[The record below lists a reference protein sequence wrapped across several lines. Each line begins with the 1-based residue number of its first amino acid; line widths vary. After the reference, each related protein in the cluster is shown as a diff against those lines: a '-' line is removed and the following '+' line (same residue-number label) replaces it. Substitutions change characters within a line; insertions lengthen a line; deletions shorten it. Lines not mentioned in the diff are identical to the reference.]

1 MTLLLIIIKYSYLM
15 GGKMIKKLFIVFITS
30 IFSLVSFNAF
40 AKTTVTWWGET
51 NADRDPVF
59 QAKLVDAFNASQNE
73 IELVMEF
80 KEGLNDI
87 LRTAMLSG
95 EGPDIVETPGPSYV
109 KEYQEAGLIASMQGY
124 SNQFGWED
132 KLLPWSY
139 QAGVFEGE
147 FYSAPKTFESMIMLY
162 NKTLFEENG
171 WSVPTTLAEYE
182 DVASKIKAAG
192 MNVFAYG
199 STGWQPT
206 HEHLAGMYLN
216 SYAGPD
222 NVYKALIGDKDWTD
236 PEFTGA
242 IELLRKHMVDEGY
255 WSGSLENYYAL
266 GWDDFHAMFASRG
279 AAMMTIGSWTF
290 GTTTSSF
297 ADISD
302 DWDWAPFPVLRDGG
316 ADPSYLLA
324 LGTTM
329 SINASSDNP
338 DAAAEVLNFIF
349 SNKEIV
355 LDMAADFEFGEF
367 VVPLYFAADDIRE
380 SVSPQVR
387 RYLVDFAEATG
398 KGNYGYTTW
407 TFWPADPGVHIWKDM
422 EVVWAGDISVEDYM
436 YDHQKM
442 WDKARKKGQLLP
454 VGAR

>member
-1 MTLLLIIIKYSYLM
+1 M
-15 GGKMIKKLFIVFITS
+15 KKLFIVFITS
-30 IFSLVSFNAF
+30 IFSIVSFNTF
-40 AKTTVTWWGET
+40 AKTTVTWWAET

-109 KEYQEAGLIASMQGY
+109 KEYQEAGLLKSMQGY
-124 SNQFGWED
+124 SQQFGWED

-139 QAGVFEGE
+139 QAGVFDGE

-171 WSVPTTLAEYE
+171 WSVPTTLSEYE
-182 DVASKIKAAG
+182 ATAAKIKAAG

-222 NVYKALIGDKDWTD
+222 NVYKALIGEKEWTD

-242 IELLRKHMVDEGY
+242 IELLRKHMVDDGY

-279 AAMMTIGSWTF
+279 AAMMTIGTWTF
-290 GTTTSSF
+290 GATTSGF

-302 DWDWAPFPVLRDGG
+302 EWDWAPFPVLRDGG

-329 SINASSDNP
+329 SINGSSENP
-338 DAAAEVLNFIF
+338 DAAAEVLNFVF

-355 LDMAADFEFGEF
+355 LDMAADFQFGEF
-367 VVPLYFAADDIRE
+367 VVPLYFSEDDIRD

>member
-1 MTLLLIIIKYSYLM
+1 
-15 GGKMIKKLFIVFITS
+15 MIKKLFIVFIAS
-30 IFSLVSFNAF
+30 IFSLISFGTF

-51 NADRDPVF
+51 NAERDPVF
-59 QAKLVDAFNASQNE
+59 IEKLVKAFNASQDE
-73 IELVMEF
+73 ITLEMEF
-80 KEGLNDI
+80 KESLNDI

-95 EGPDIVETPGPSYV
+95 SGPDIVETPGPSYV

-124 SNQFGWED
+124 SDQYGWKE

-139 QAGVFEGE
+139 QAGVFDGE

-162 NKTLFEENG
+162 NKSLFEENG
-171 WSVPTTLAEYE
+171 WKVPTTLSEYE
-182 DVASKIKAAG
+182 DVAGKIKAAG

-206 HEHLAGMYLN
+206 HEHLVGMYLN
-216 SYAGPD
+216 SYAGPE
-222 NVYKALIGDKDWTD
+222 NVYKALIGEKKWTD
-236 PEFTGA
+236 PEFVEA

-297 ADISD
+297 ADIAD
-302 DWDWAPFPVLRDGG
+302 EWDWAPFPVLRDGG
-316 ADPSYLLA
+316 DDASYLLA

-329 SINASSDNP
+329 SINASSDNQ
-338 DAAAEVLNFIF
+338 DAAAKVLDFVF
-349 SNKEIV
+349 SNKNIV
-355 LDMAADFEFGEF
+355 LDMAADFQFGEF
-367 VVPLYFAADDIRE
+367 VVPLYFSADDIKA
-380 SVSPQVR
+380 SVSPQVK
-387 RYLVDFAEATG
+387 RYLLEFADATG

-436 YDHQKM
+436 YDHQKL
-442 WDKARKKGQLLP
+442 WDKARDKGQLLP

>member
-1 MTLLLIIIKYSYLM
+1 MEEKTM
-15 GGKMIKKLFIVFITS
+15 KKLFIVFITS
-30 IFSLVSFNAF
+30 IFSIVSFNTF
-40 AKTTVTWWGET
+40 AKTTVTWWAET

-109 KEYQEAGLIASMQGY
+109 KEYQEAGLLTSMQGY

-139 QAGVFEGE
+139 QAGVFDGE

-171 WSVPTTLAEYE
+171 WSVPTTLSEYE
-182 DVASKIKAAG
+182 ATAAKIKAAG

-222 NVYKALIGDKDWTD
+222 NVYKALIGEKEWTD

-242 IELLRKHMVDEGY
+242 IELLRKHMVDDGY

-279 AAMMTIGSWTF
+279 AAMMTIGTWTF
-290 GTTTSSF
+290 GATTSGF

-302 DWDWAPFPVLRDGG
+302 EWDWAPFPVLRDGG

-329 SINASSDNP
+329 SINGSSENP
-338 DAAAEVLNFIF
+338 DAAAEVLNFVF

-355 LDMAADFEFGEF
+355 LDMAADFQFGEF
-367 VVPLYFAADDIRE
+367 VVPLYFAEDDIKE

-422 EVVWAGDISVEDYM
+422 EVVWAGDITVEDYM

>member
-1 MTLLLIIIKYSYLM
+1 MR
-15 GGKMIKKLFIVFITS
+15 KLFIVFITS
-30 IFSLVSFNAF
+30 LFSIVSFNTF
-40 AKTTVTWWGET
+40 AKTTVTWWAET

-109 KEYQEAGLIASMQGY
+109 KEYQEAGLLTSMQGY
-124 SNQFGWED
+124 SEQFGWED

-139 QAGVFEGE
+139 QAGVFDGE

-171 WSVPTTLAEYE
+171 WSVPTTLSEYE
-182 DVASKIKAAG
+182 ATATKIKAAG

-222 NVYKALIGDKDWTD
+222 NVYRALIGEKEWTD

-242 IELLRKHMVDEGY
+242 IELLRKHMVDDGY

-279 AAMMTIGSWTF
+279 AAMMTIGTWTF
-290 GTTTSSF
+290 GSTTAGF

-302 DWDWAPFPVLRDGG
+302 EWDWAPFPVLRDGG

-329 SINASSDNP
+329 SINGSSENP
-338 DAAAEVLNFIF
+338 DAAAEVLNFVF

-355 LDMAADFEFGEF
+355 LDMAADFQFGEF
-367 VVPLYFAADDIRE
+367 VVPLYFSEDDIRD

-422 EVVWAGDISVEDYM
+422 EVVWAGDITVEDYM

-442 WDKARKKGQLLP
+442 WDKARKKGELLP

>member
-1 MTLLLIIIKYSYLM
+1 
-15 GGKMIKKLFIVFITS
+15 MIKKLFMVFIAS
-30 IFSLVSFNAF
+30 IFSLISFGTF

-51 NADRDPVF
+51 NAERDPVF
-59 QAKLVDAFNASQNE
+59 IEKLVKAFNASQDE
-73 IELVMEF
+73 ITLEMEF
-80 KEGLNDI
+80 KESLNDI

-95 EGPDIVETPGPSYV
+95 SGPDIVETPGPSYV

-124 SNQFGWED
+124 SDQYGWKE

-139 QAGVFEGE
+139 QAGVFDGE

-162 NKTLFEENG
+162 NKSLFEENG
-171 WSVPTTLAEYE
+171 WKVPTTLSEYE
-182 DVASKIKAAG
+182 DVAGKIKAAG

-206 HEHLAGMYLN
+206 HEHLVGMYLN
-216 SYAGPD
+216 SYAGPE
-222 NVYKALIGDKDWTD
+222 NVYKALIGEKKWTD
-236 PEFTGA
+236 PEFVEA

-297 ADISD
+297 ADIAD
-302 DWDWAPFPVLRDGG
+302 EWDWAPFPVLRDGG
-316 ADPSYLLA
+316 DDASYLLA

-329 SINASSDNP
+329 SINASSDNQ
-338 DAAAEVLNFIF
+338 DAAAKVLDFVF
-349 SNKEIV
+349 SNKNVV
-355 LDMAADFEFGEF
+355 LDMAADFQFGEF
-367 VVPLYFAADDIRE
+367 VVPLYFSADDIKA
-380 SVSPQVR
+380 SVSPQVK
-387 RYLVDFAEATG
+387 RYLLEFADATG

-436 YDHQKM
+436 YDHQKL
-442 WDKARKKGQLLP
+442 WDKARDKGQLLP

>member
-1 MTLLLIIIKYSYLM
+1 
-15 GGKMIKKLFIVFITS
+15 MIKKIFIVFIAS
-30 IFSLVSFNAF
+30 IFSLLSFGTI

-124 SNQFGWED
+124 SNKFGWED

-139 QAGVFEGE
+139 QAGVFDGE

-242 IELLRKHMVDEGY
+242 IELLRKHMVDDGY

>member
-1 MTLLLIIIKYSYLM
+1 
-15 GGKMIKKLFIVFITS
+15 MIKKLFIVFVAS
-30 IFSLVSFNAF
+30 IFSLNSFGVF
-40 AKTTVTWWGET
+40 AKTTVTWWAET

-109 KEYQEAGLIASMQGY
+109 KEYQEAGLLQSMQGY
-124 SNQFGWED
+124 SGQYGWED

-139 QAGVFEGE
+139 QAGVFNGE
-147 FYSAPKTFESMIMLY
+147 FYSAPKTFETMIMLY

-171 WSVPTTLAEYE
+171 WSVPTTLSEYE

-222 NVYKALIGDKDWTD
+222 NVYKALIGEKDWTD

-242 IELLRKHMVDEGY
+242 VELLRKHMVDDGY

-279 AAMMTIGSWTF
+279 AAMMTIG
-290 GTTTSSF
+290 
-297 ADISD
+297 
-302 DWDWAPFPVLRDGG
+302 
-316 ADPSYLLA
+316 
-324 LGTTM
+324 
-329 SINASSDNP
+329 N
-338 DAAAEVLNFIF
+338 LN
-349 SNKEIV
+349 
-355 LDMAADFEFGEF
+355 
-367 VVPLYFAADDIRE
+367 
-380 SVSPQVR
+380 
-387 RYLVDFAEATG
+387 
-398 KGNYGYTTW
+398 
-407 TFWPADPGVHIWKDM
+407 
-422 EVVWAGDISVEDYM
+422 
-436 YDHQKM
+436 
-442 WDKARKKGQLLP
+442 
-454 VGAR
+454 

>member
-1 MTLLLIIIKYSYLM
+1 MEEKTM
-15 GGKMIKKLFIVFITS
+15 RKLFLVLITT
-30 IFSLVSFNAF
+30 IFSIVSFNTF
-40 AKTTVTWWGET
+40 AKTTVTWWAET

-109 KEYQEAGLIASMQGY
+109 KEYQEAGLLTSMQGY
-124 SNQFGWED
+124 SEQFGWED

-139 QAGVFEGE
+139 QAGVFDGE

-171 WSVPTTLAEYE
+171 WSVPTTLSEYE
-182 DVASKIKAAG
+182 ATAAKIKAAG

-222 NVYKALIGDKDWTD
+222 NVYKALIGEKEWTD

-242 IELLRKHMVDEGY
+242 IELLRKHMVDDGY

-279 AAMMTIGSWTF
+279 AAMMTIGTWTF
-290 GTTTSSF
+290 GATTAGF

-302 DWDWAPFPVLRDGG
+302 EWDWAPFPVLRDGG

-329 SINASSDNP
+329 SINGSSENP
-338 DAAAEVLNFIF
+338 DAAAEVLNFVF

-355 LDMAADFEFGEF
+355 LDMAADFQFGEF
-367 VVPLYFAADDIRE
+367 VVPLYFSEDDIRD

-422 EVVWAGDISVEDYM
+422 EVVWAGDITVED
-436 YDHQKM
+436 
-442 WDKARKKGQLLP
+442 
-454 VGAR
+454 

>member
-1 MTLLLIIIKYSYLM
+1 M
-15 GGKMIKKLFIVFITS
+15 KKLFIVFITS
-30 IFSLVSFNAF
+30 IFSIVSFNTF
-40 AKTTVTWWGET
+40 AKTTVTWWAET

-109 KEYQEAGLIASMQGY
+109 KEYQEAGLLTSMQGY

-139 QAGVFEGE
+139 QAGVFDGE

-171 WSVPTTLAEYE
+171 WSVPTTLSEYE
-182 DVASKIKAAG
+182 ATAAKIKAAG

-222 NVYKALIGDKDWTD
+222 NVYKALIGEKEWTD

-242 IELLRKHMVDEGY
+242 IELLRKHMVDDGY

-279 AAMMTIGSWTF
+279 AAMMTIGTWTF
-290 GTTTSSF
+290 GATTSGF

-302 DWDWAPFPVLRDGG
+302 EWDWAPFPVLRDGG

-329 SINASSDNP
+329 SINGSSENP
-338 DAAAEVLNFIF
+338 DAAAEVLNFVF

-355 LDMAADFEFGEF
+355 LDMAADFQFGEF
-367 VVPLYFAADDIRE
+367 VVPLYFAEDDIKE

-422 EVVWAGDISVEDYM
+422 EVVWAGDITVEDYM

>member
-1 MTLLLIIIKYSYLM
+1 
-15 GGKMIKKLFIVFITS
+15 MIKKLFIVYIAS
-30 IFSLVSFNAF
+30 IFSLISFSTF

-51 NADRDPVF
+51 NAERDPVF
-59 QAKLVDAFNASQNE
+59 IEKLVKAFNASQDE
-73 IELVMEF
+73 ITLEMEF
-80 KEGLNDI
+80 KESLNDI

-95 EGPDIVETPGPSYV
+95 SGPDIVETPGPSYV

-124 SNQFGWED
+124 SDQYGWKE

-139 QAGVFEGE
+139 QAGVFDGE

-162 NKTLFEENG
+162 NKSLFEENG
-171 WSVPTTLAEYE
+171 WKVPTTLSEYE
-182 DVASKIKAAG
+182 DVAGKIKAAG

-206 HEHLAGMYLN
+206 HEHLVGMYLN
-216 SYAGPD
+216 SYAGPE
-222 NVYKALIGDKDWTD
+222 NVYKALIGEKKWTD
-236 PEFTGA
+236 PEFVEA

-297 ADISD
+297 ADIAD
-302 DWDWAPFPVLRDGG
+302 EWDWAPFPVLRDGG
-316 ADPSYLLA
+316 DDASYLLA

-329 SINASSDNP
+329 SINASSDNQ
-338 DAAAEVLNFIF
+338 DAAAKVLDFVF
-349 SNKEIV
+349 SNKNVV
-355 LDMAADFEFGEF
+355 LDMAADFQFGEF
-367 VVPLYFAADDIRE
+367 VVPLYFSADDIKA
-380 SVSPQVR
+380 SVSPQVK
-387 RYLVDFAEATG
+387 RYLLDFADATG

-436 YDHQKM
+436 YDHQKL
-442 WDKARKKGQLLP
+442 WDKARDKGQLLP

>member
-1 MTLLLIIIKYSYLM
+1 
-15 GGKMIKKLFIVFITS
+15 MIKKLFIVFITS
-30 IFSLVSFNAF
+30 IFSLISFGTF

-51 NADRDPVF
+51 NAERDPVF
-59 QAKLVDAFNASQNE
+59 IEKLVKAFNASQDE
-73 IELVMEF
+73 ITLEMEF
-80 KEGLNDI
+80 KESLNDI

-95 EGPDIVETPGPSYV
+95 SGPDIVETPGPSYV

-124 SNQFGWED
+124 SDQYGWKE

-139 QAGVFEGE
+139 QAGVFDGE

-162 NKTLFEENG
+162 NKSLFEENG
-171 WSVPTTLAEYE
+171 WKVPTTLSEYE
-182 DVASKIKAAG
+182 DVAGKIKAAG

-206 HEHLAGMYLN
+206 HEHLVGMYLN
-216 SYAGPD
+216 SYAGPE
-222 NVYKALIGDKDWTD
+222 NVYKALIGEKKWTD
-236 PEFTGA
+236 PEFVEA

-297 ADISD
+297 ADIAD
-302 DWDWAPFPVLRDGG
+302 EWDWAPFPVLRDGG
-316 ADPSYLLA
+316 DDASYLLA

-329 SINASSDNP
+329 SINASSDNQ
-338 DAAAEVLNFIF
+338 DAAAKVLDFVF
-349 SNKEIV
+349 SNKNVV
-355 LDMAADFEFGEF
+355 LDMAADFQFGEF
-367 VVPLYFAADDIRE
+367 VVPLYFSADDIKA
-380 SVSPQVR
+380 SVSPQVK
-387 RYLVDFAEATG
+387 RYLLDFADATG

-436 YDHQKM
+436 YDHQKL
-442 WDKARKKGQLLP
+442 WDKARDKGQLLP

>member
-1 MTLLLIIIKYSYLM
+1 M
-15 GGKMIKKLFIVFITS
+15 KKLFIVFITS
-30 IFSLVSFNAF
+30 IFSIVSFNTF
-40 AKTTVTWWGET
+40 AKTTVTWWAET

-109 KEYQEAGLIASMQGY
+109 KEYQEAGLLTSMQGY

-139 QAGVFEGE
+139 QAGVFDGE

-171 WSVPTTLAEYE
+171 WSVPTTLSEYE
-182 DVASKIKAAG
+182 ATAAKIKAAG

-222 NVYKALIGDKDWTD
+222 NVYKALIGEKEWTD

-242 IELLRKHMVDEGY
+242 IELLRKHMVDDGY

-279 AAMMTIGSWTF
+279 AAMMTIGTWTF
-290 GTTTSSF
+290 GATTAGF

-302 DWDWAPFPVLRDGG
+302 EWDWAPFPVLRDGG

-329 SINASSDNP
+329 SINGSSENP
-338 DAAAEVLNFIF
+338 DAAAEVLNFVF

-355 LDMAADFEFGEF
+355 LDMAADFQFGEF
-367 VVPLYFAADDIRE
+367 VVPLYFAEDDIRD

-422 EVVWAGDISVEDYM
+422 EVVWAGDITVEDYM

>member
-1 MTLLLIIIKYSYLM
+1 M
-15 GGKMIKKLFIVFITS
+15 GGKLIKKLFIVFVAS
-30 IFSLVSFNAF
+30 IFSLFSFSIF
-40 AKTTVTWWGET
+40 AKTTVTWWAET

-109 KEYQEAGLIASMQGY
+109 KEYQEAGLLTSMQGY
-124 SNQFGWED
+124 SEQFGWED

-139 QAGVFEGE
+139 QAGVFDGE

-171 WSVPTTLAEYE
+171 WSVPTTLSEYE
-182 DVASKIKAAG
+182 ATAAKIKAAG

-222 NVYKALIGDKDWTD
+222 NVYKALIGEKEWTD

-242 IELLRKHMVDEGY
+242 IELLRKHMVDDGY

-279 AAMMTIGSWTF
+279 AAMMTIGTWTF
-290 GTTTSSF
+290 GATTAGF

-302 DWDWAPFPVLRDGG
+302 EWDWAPFPVLRDGG

-329 SINASSDNP
+329 SINGSSENP
-338 DAAAEVLNFIF
+338 DAAAEVLNFVF

-355 LDMAADFEFGEF
+355 LDMAADFQFGEF
-367 VVPLYFAADDIRE
+367 VVPLYFSEDDIRD

-422 EVVWAGDISVEDYM
+422 EVVWAGDITVEDYM

-442 WDKARKKGQLLP
+442 WDKARKKGELLP

>member
-1 MTLLLIIIKYSYLM
+1 M
-15 GGKMIKKLFIVFITS
+15 KKLFIVFITS
-30 IFSLVSFNAF
+30 IFSIVSFNTF
-40 AKTTVTWWGET
+40 AKTTVTWWAET

-109 KEYQEAGLIASMQGY
+109 KEYQEAGLLTSMQGY
-124 SNQFGWED
+124 SEQFGWED

-139 QAGVFEGE
+139 QAGVFDGE

-171 WSVPTTLAEYE
+171 WSVPTTLSEYE
-182 DVASKIKAAG
+182 ATAAKIKAAG

-222 NVYKALIGDKDWTD
+222 NVYKALIGEKEWTD

-242 IELLRKHMVDEGY
+242 IELLRKHMVDDGY

-279 AAMMTIGSWTF
+279 AAMMTIGTWTF
-290 GTTTSSF
+290 GATTAGF

-302 DWDWAPFPVLRDGG
+302 EWDWAPFPVLRDGG

-329 SINASSDNP
+329 SINGSSENP
-338 DAAAEVLNFIF
+338 DAAAEVLNFVF

-355 LDMAADFEFGEF
+355 LDMAADFQFGEF
-367 VVPLYFAADDIRE
+367 VVPLYFSEDDIRD

-442 WDKARKKGQLLP
+442 WDKARKKGELLP

>member
-1 MTLLLIIIKYSYLM
+1 M
-15 GGKMIKKLFIVFITS
+15 KKLFIVFITS
-30 IFSLVSFNAF
+30 IFSIVSFNTF
-40 AKTTVTWWGET
+40 AKTTVTWWAET

-109 KEYQEAGLIASMQGY
+109 KEYQEAGLLTSMQGY
-124 SNQFGWED
+124 SQQFGWED

-139 QAGVFEGE
+139 QAGVFDGE

-171 WSVPTTLAEYE
+171 WSVPTTLSEYE
-182 DVASKIKAAG
+182 ATAAKIKAAG

-222 NVYKALIGDKDWTD
+222 NVYKALIGEKEWTD

-242 IELLRKHMVDEGY
+242 IELLRKHMVDDGY

-279 AAMMTIGSWTF
+279 AAMMTIGTWTF
-290 GTTTSSF
+290 GATTAGF

-302 DWDWAPFPVLRDGG
+302 EWDWAPFPVLRDGG

-329 SINASSDNP
+329 SINGSSENP
-338 DAAAEVLNFIF
+338 DAAAEVLNFVF

-355 LDMAADFEFGEF
+355 LDMAADFQFGEF
-367 VVPLYFAADDIRE
+367 VVPLYFAEDDIRD
-380 SVSPQVR
+380 SVSPQVK

>member
-1 MTLLLIIIKYSYLM
+1 
-15 GGKMIKKLFIVFITS
+15 MIKKLFIVFIAS
-30 IFSLVSFNAF
+30 IFSLISFGTF

-51 NADRDPVF
+51 NAERDPVF
-59 QAKLVDAFNASQNE
+59 IEKLVKAFNASQDE
-73 IELVMEF
+73 ITLEMEF
-80 KEGLNDI
+80 KESLNDI

-95 EGPDIVETPGPSYV
+95 SGPDIVETPGPSYV

-124 SNQFGWED
+124 SDQYGWKE

-139 QAGVFEGE
+139 QAGVFDGE

-162 NKTLFEENG
+162 NKSLFEENG
-171 WSVPTTLAEYE
+171 WKVPTTLSEYE
-182 DVASKIKAAG
+182 DVAGKIKAAG

-206 HEHLAGMYLN
+206 HEHLVGMYLN
-216 SYAGPD
+216 SYAGPE
-222 NVYKALIGDKDWTD
+222 NVYKALIGEKKWTD
-236 PEFTGA
+236 PEFVEA

-297 ADISD
+297 ADIAD
-302 DWDWAPFPVLRDGG
+302 EWDWAPFPVLRDGG
-316 ADPSYLLA
+316 DDASYLLA

-329 SINASSDNP
+329 SINASSDNQ
-338 DAAAEVLNFIF
+338 DAAAKVLDFVF
-349 SNKEIV
+349 SNKNVV
-355 LDMAADFEFGEF
+355 LDMAADFQFGEF
-367 VVPLYFAADDIRE
+367 VVPLYFSADDIKA
-380 SVSPQVR
+380 SVSPQVK
-387 RYLVDFAEATG
+387 RYLLEFADATG

-436 YDHQKM
+436 YDHQKL
-442 WDKARKKGQLLP
+442 WDKARDKGQLLP

>member
-1 MTLLLIIIKYSYLM
+1 M
-15 GGKMIKKLFIVFITS
+15 KKLFIVFITS
-30 IFSLVSFNAF
+30 IFSIVSFNTF
-40 AKTTVTWWGET
+40 AKTTVTWWAET

-109 KEYQEAGLIASMQGY
+109 KEYQEAGLLTSMQGY
-124 SNQFGWED
+124 SQQFGWED

-139 QAGVFEGE
+139 QAGVFDGE

-171 WSVPTTLAEYE
+171 WSVPTTLSEYE
-182 DVASKIKAAG
+182 ATAAKIKAAG

-222 NVYKALIGDKDWTD
+222 NVYKALIGEKEWTD

-242 IELLRKHMVDEGY
+242 IELLRKHMVDDGY

-279 AAMMTIGSWTF
+279 AAMMTIGTWTF
-290 GTTTSSF
+290 GATTSGF

-302 DWDWAPFPVLRDGG
+302 EWDWAPFPVLRDGG

-329 SINASSDNP
+329 SINGSSENP
-338 DAAAEVLNFIF
+338 DAAAEVLNFVF

-355 LDMAADFEFGEF
+355 LDMAADFQFGEF
-367 VVPLYFAADDIRE
+367 VVPLYFAEDDIKD

-422 EVVWAGDISVEDYM
+422 EVVWAGDITVEDYM

>member
-1 MTLLLIIIKYSYLM
+1 
-15 GGKMIKKLFIVFITS
+15 MIKKLFIVFVAS
-30 IFSLVSFNAF
+30 IFSLLSFSIF
-40 AKTTVTWWGET
+40 AKTTVTWWAET

-109 KEYQEAGLIASMQGY
+109 KEYQEAGLLTSMQGY
-124 SNQFGWED
+124 SQQFSWED

-139 QAGVFEGE
+139 QAGVFDGE

-171 WSVPTTLAEYE
+171 WSVPTTLSEYE
-182 DVASKIKAAG
+182 ATAAKIKAAG

-222 NVYKALIGDKDWTD
+222 NVYKALIGEKEWTD

-242 IELLRKHMVDEGY
+242 IELLRKHMVDDGY

-279 AAMMTIGSWTF
+279 AAMMTIGTWTF
-290 GTTTSSF
+290 GATTAGF

-302 DWDWAPFPVLRDGG
+302 EWDWAPFPVLRDGA

-329 SINASSDNP
+329 SINGSSENP
-338 DAAAEVLNFIF
+338 DAAAEVLNFVF

-355 LDMAADFEFGEF
+355 LDMAADFQFGEF
-367 VVPLYFAADDIRE
+367 VVPLYFAEDDIRD
-380 SVSPQVR
+380 SVSPQVK

>member
-139 QAGVFEGE
+139 QAGVFDGE

>member
-1 MTLLLIIIKYSYLM
+1 MT
-15 GGKMIKKLFIVFITS
+15 KKLFIVFISS
-30 IFSLVSFNAF
+30 IFSLFSYSTF
-40 AKTTVTWWGET
+40 AKTTVTWWAET

-109 KEYQEAGLIASMQGY
+109 KEYQEAGLLQSMEGY
-124 SNQFGWED
+124 SSQFGWED

-139 QAGVFEGE
+139 QAGVFDGE

-171 WSVPTTLAEYE
+171 WSVPTTLSEYE
-182 DVASKIKAAG
+182 ATAAKIKAAG

-222 NVYKALIGDKDWTD
+222 NVYKALIGEKEWTD

-242 IELLRKHMVDEGY
+242 IELLRKHMVDDGY

-279 AAMMTIGSWTF
+279 AAMMTIGTWTF
-290 GTTTSSF
+290 GATTAGF

-302 DWDWAPFPVLRDGG
+302 EWDWAPFPVLRDGG
-316 ADPSYLLA
+316 DDPSYLLA

-329 SINASSDNP
+329 SINGSSENP
-338 DAAAEVLNFIF
+338 DAAAEVLNFVF

-355 LDMAADFEFGEF
+355 LDMAADFQFGEF
-367 VVPLYFAADDIRE
+367 VVPLYFAEEDIRD

-442 WDKARKKGQLLP
+442 WDKARKNGQLLP

>member
-1 MTLLLIIIKYSYLM
+1 MR
-15 GGKMIKKLFIVFITS
+15 KLFIVFITS
-30 IFSLVSFNAF
+30 LFSIVSFNTF
-40 AKTTVTWWGET
+40 AKTTVTWWAET

-109 KEYQEAGLIASMQGY
+109 KEYQEAGLLTSMQGY
-124 SNQFGWED
+124 SEQFGWED

-139 QAGVFEGE
+139 QAGVFDGE

-171 WSVPTTLAEYE
+171 WSVPTTLSEYE
-182 DVASKIKAAG
+182 ATATKIKAAG

-222 NVYKALIGDKDWTD
+222 NVYKALIGEKEWTD

-242 IELLRKHMVDEGY
+242 IELLRKHMVDDGY

-279 AAMMTIGSWTF
+279 AAMMTIGTWTF
-290 GTTTSSF
+290 GATTAGF

-302 DWDWAPFPVLRDGG
+302 EWDWAPFPVLRDGG

-329 SINASSDNP
+329 SINGSSENP
-338 DAAAEVLNFIF
+338 DAAAEVLNFVF

-355 LDMAADFEFGEF
+355 LDMAADFQFGEF
-367 VVPLYFAADDIRE
+367 VVPLYFSEDDIRD

-422 EVVWAGDISVEDYM
+422 EVVWAGDITVEDYM

-442 WDKARKKGQLLP
+442 WDKARKKGELLP

>member
-1 MTLLLIIIKYSYLM
+1 
-15 GGKMIKKLFIVFITS
+15 MIKKLFIVFIAS
-30 IFSLVSFNAF
+30 FFSLISFGTI

-59 QAKLVDAFNASQNE
+59 IEKLVKSFNESQDE
-73 IELVMEF
+73 VELVMEF
-80 KEGLNDI
+80 KEALNDV

-124 SNQFGWED
+124 SDQYGWED

-139 QAGVFEGE
+139 QAGVFDGE

-171 WSVPTTLAEYE
+171 WSVPTTLSEYE
-182 DVASKIKAAG
+182 DVAGKIKAAG

-206 HEHLAGMYLN
+206 HEHLVGMYLN

-222 NVYKALIGDKDWTD
+222 NVYKALIGEKKWTD
-236 PEFTGA
+236 PVFVEA
-242 IELLRKHMVDEGY
+242 VELLRKHMVDDGY

-279 AAMMTIGSWTF
+279 AAMMTIGTWTF

-302 DWDWAPFPVLRDGG
+302 EWDWAPFPVLRDSGD
-316 ADPSYLLA
+316 ASYLLA

-329 SINASSDNP
+329 SINASSDNQ
-338 DAAAEVLNFIF
+338 DAAAKVLDFVF
-349 SNKEIV
+349 SNKDVV
-355 LDMAADFEFGEF
+355 LDMAADFQFGEF
-367 VVPLYFAADDIRE
+367 VVPLYFSADDIKA
-380 SVSPQVR
+380 SVSPQVK
-387 RYLVDFAEATG
+387 RYLLDFADATG

-436 YDHQKM
+436 YDHQKL
-442 WDKARKKGQLLP
+442 WDKARKKNQLLP

>member
-1 MTLLLIIIKYSYLM
+1 
-15 GGKMIKKLFIVFITS
+15 MIKKLFIVFIAS
-30 IFSLVSFNAF
+30 FFSLIPFGAI

-59 QAKLVDAFNASQNE
+59 IEKLVKSFNESQDE
-73 IELVMEF
+73 VELVMEF
-80 KEGLNDI
+80 KEALNDV

-124 SNQFGWED
+124 SDQYGWED

-139 QAGVFEGE
+139 QAGVFDGE

-171 WSVPTTLAEYE
+171 WSVPTTLSEYE
-182 DVASKIKAAG
+182 DVAGKIKAAG

-206 HEHLAGMYLN
+206 HEHLVGMYLN

-222 NVYKALIGDKDWTD
+222 NVYKALIGEKKWTD
-236 PEFTGA
+236 PVFVEA
-242 IELLRKHMVDEGY
+242 VELLRKHMVDDGY

-279 AAMMTIGSWTF
+279 AAMMTIGTWTF

-302 DWDWAPFPVLRDGG
+302 EWDWAPFPVLRDSGD
-316 ADPSYLLA
+316 ASYLLA

-329 SINASSDNP
+329 SINASSDNQ
-338 DAAAEVLNFIF
+338 DAAAKVLDFVF
-349 SNKEIV
+349 SNKDVV
-355 LDMAADFEFGEF
+355 LDMAADFQFGEF
-367 VVPLYFAADDIRE
+367 VVPLYFSADDIKA
-380 SVSPQVR
+380 SVSPQVK
-387 RYLVDFAEATG
+387 RYLLDFADATG

-436 YDHQKM
+436 YDHQKL
-442 WDKARKKGQLLP
+442 WDKARKKNQLLP

>member
-1 MTLLLIIIKYSYLM
+1 M
-15 GGKMIKKLFIVFITS
+15 KKLFIVFITS
-30 IFSLVSFNAF
+30 IFSIVSFNTF
-40 AKTTVTWWGET
+40 AKTTVTWWAET

-109 KEYQEAGLIASMQGY
+109 KEYQEAGLLTSMQGY

-139 QAGVFEGE
+139 QAGVFDGE

-171 WSVPTTLAEYE
+171 WSVPTTLSEYE
-182 DVASKIKAAG
+182 ATAAKIKAAG

-222 NVYKALIGDKDWTD
+222 NVYKALIGEKEWTD

-242 IELLRKHMVDEGY
+242 IELLRKHMVDDGY

-279 AAMMTIGSWTF
+279 AAMMTIGTWTF
-290 GTTTSSF
+290 GATTSGF

-302 DWDWAPFPVLRDGG
+302 EWDWAPFPVLRDGG

-329 SINASSDNP
+329 SINGSSENP
-338 DAAAEVLNFIF
+338 DAAAEVLNFVF

-355 LDMAADFEFGEF
+355 LDMAADFQFGEF
-367 VVPLYFAADDIRE
+367 VVPLYFAEDDIKD

>member
-1 MTLLLIIIKYSYLM
+1 M
-15 GGKMIKKLFIVFITS
+15 KKLFIVFITS
-30 IFSLVSFNAF
+30 IFSIVSFNTF
-40 AKTTVTWWGET
+40 AKTTVTWWAET

-109 KEYQEAGLIASMQGY
+109 KEYQEAGLLTSMQGY

-139 QAGVFEGE
+139 QAGVFDGE

-171 WSVPTTLAEYE
+171 WSVPTTLSEYE
-182 DVASKIKAAG
+182 ATAAKIKAAG

-242 IELLRKHMVDEGY
+242 IELLRKHMVDDGY

-279 AAMMTIGSWTF
+279 AAMMTIGTWTF
-290 GTTTSSF
+290 GATTSGF

-302 DWDWAPFPVLRDGG
+302 EWDWAPFPVLRDGG

-329 SINASSDNP
+329 SINGSSENP
-338 DAAAEVLNFIF
+338 DAAAEVLNFVF

-355 LDMAADFEFGEF
+355 LDMAADFQFGEF
-367 VVPLYFAADDIRE
+367 VVPLYFAEDDIKD

>member
-1 MTLLLIIIKYSYLM
+1 M
-15 GGKMIKKLFIVFITS
+15 KKLFIVFITS
-30 IFSLVSFNAF
+30 IFSIVSFNTF
-40 AKTTVTWWGET
+40 AKTTVTWWAET

-109 KEYQEAGLIASMQGY
+109 KEYQEAGLLTSMQGY

-139 QAGVFEGE
+139 QAGVFDGE

-171 WSVPTTLAEYE
+171 WSVPTTLSEYE
-182 DVASKIKAAG
+182 ATAAKIKAAG

-222 NVYKALIGDKDWTD
+222 NVYKALIGEKEWTD

-242 IELLRKHMVDEGY
+242 IELLRKHMVDDGY

-279 AAMMTIGSWTF
+279 AAMMTIGTWTF
-290 GTTTSSF
+290 GATTSGF

-302 DWDWAPFPVLRDGG
+302 EWDWAPFPVLRDGG

-329 SINASSDNP
+329 SINGSSENP
-338 DAAAEVLNFIF
+338 DAAAEVLNFVF

-355 LDMAADFEFGEF
+355 LDMAADFQFGEF
-367 VVPLYFAADDIRE
+367 VVPLYFAEDDIRD

-422 EVVWAGDISVEDYM
+422 EVVWAGDITPLEFMEES
-436 YDHQKM
+436 QRL
-442 WDKARKKGQLLP
+442 WDKAREDDALVP
-454 VGAR
+454 VGKR

>member
-1 MTLLLIIIKYSYLM
+1 
-15 GGKMIKKLFIVFITS
+15 MIKKLFIVFIAS
-30 IFSLVSFNAF
+30 IFSLISFSTF

-51 NADRDPVF
+51 NAERDPVF
-59 QAKLVDAFNASQNE
+59 IEKLVKAFNASQDE
-73 IELVMEF
+73 ITLEMEF
-80 KEGLNDI
+80 KESLNDI

-95 EGPDIVETPGPSYV
+95 SGPDIVETPGPSYV

-124 SNQFGWED
+124 SDQYGWKE

-139 QAGVFEGE
+139 QAGVFDGE

-162 NKTLFEENG
+162 NKSLFEENG
-171 WSVPTTLAEYE
+171 WKVPTTLSEYE
-182 DVASKIKAAG
+182 DVAGKIKAAG

-206 HEHLAGMYLN
+206 HEHLVGMYLN
-216 SYAGPD
+216 SYAGPE
-222 NVYKALIGDKDWTD
+222 NVYKALIGEKKWTD
-236 PEFTGA
+236 PEFVEA

-297 ADISD
+297 ADIAD
-302 DWDWAPFPVLRDGG
+302 EWDWAPFPVLRDGG
-316 ADPSYLLA
+316 DDASYLLA

-329 SINASSDNP
+329 SINASSDNQ
-338 DAAAEVLNFIF
+338 DAAAKVLDFVF
-349 SNKEIV
+349 SNKNVV
-355 LDMAADFEFGEF
+355 LDMAADFQFGEF
-367 VVPLYFAADDIRE
+367 VVPLYFSADDIKA
-380 SVSPQVR
+380 SVSPQVK
-387 RYLVDFAEATG
+387 RYLLEFADATG

-436 YDHQKM
+436 YDHQKL
-442 WDKARKKGQLLP
+442 WDKARDKGQLLP

>member
-1 MTLLLIIIKYSYLM
+1 MEEKTM
-15 GGKMIKKLFIVFITS
+15 KKLFIVFITS
-30 IFSLVSFNAF
+30 IFSIVSFNTF
-40 AKTTVTWWGET
+40 AKTTVTWWAET

-109 KEYQEAGLIASMQGY
+109 KEYQEAGLLTSMQGY

-139 QAGVFEGE
+139 QAGVFDGE

-171 WSVPTTLAEYE
+171 WSVPTTLSEYE
-182 DVASKIKAAG
+182 ATAAKIKAAG

-222 NVYKALIGDKDWTD
+222 NVYKALIGEKEWTD

-242 IELLRKHMVDEGY
+242 IELLRKHMVDDGY

-279 AAMMTIGSWTF
+279 AAMMTIGTWTF
-290 GTTTSSF
+290 GATTSGF

-302 DWDWAPFPVLRDGG
+302 EWDWAPFPVLRDGG

-329 SINASSDNP
+329 SINGSSENP
-338 DAAAEVLNFIF
+338 DAAAEVLNFVF

-355 LDMAADFEFGEF
+355 LDMAADFQFGEF
-367 VVPLYFAADDIRE
+367 VVPLYFAEDDIKE

>member
-1 MTLLLIIIKYSYLM
+1 
-15 GGKMIKKLFIVFITS
+15 MIKKLFIVFVAS
-30 IFSLVSFNAF
+30 IFSLFSFSIF
-40 AKTTVTWWGET
+40 AKTTVTWWAET

-109 KEYQEAGLIASMQGY
+109 KEYQEAGLLQSMEGY
-124 SNQFGWED
+124 SGQYGWED

-139 QAGVFEGE
+139 QAGVFNGE
-147 FYSAPKTFESMIMLY
+147 FYSAPKTFETMIMLY

-171 WSVPTTLAEYE
+171 WSVPTTLSEYE
-182 DVASKIKAAG
+182 ATAAKIKAAG

-222 NVYKALIGDKDWTD
+222 NVYKALIGEKEWTD

-242 IELLRKHMVDEGY
+242 IELLRKHMVDDGY

-279 AAMMTIGSWTF
+279 AAMMTIGTWTF
-290 GTTTSSF
+290 GATTSGF

-302 DWDWAPFPVLRDGG
+302 EWDWAPFPVLRDGG

-329 SINASSDNP
+329 SINGSSENP
-338 DAAAEVLNFIF
+338 DAAAEVLNFVF

-355 LDMAADFEFGEF
+355 LDMAADFQFGEF
-367 VVPLYFAADDIRE
+367 VVPLYFAEDDIKD

>member
-1 MTLLLIIIKYSYLM
+1 M
-15 GGKMIKKLFIVFITS
+15 KKLFIVFITS
-30 IFSLVSFNAF
+30 IFSIVSFNTF
-40 AKTTVTWWGET
+40 AKTTVTWWAET

-109 KEYQEAGLIASMQGY
+109 KEYQEAGLLTSMQEY
-124 SNQFGWED
+124 SQQFAWED

-139 QAGVFEGE
+139 QAGVFDGE

-171 WSVPTTLAEYE
+171 WSVPTTLSEYE
-182 DVASKIKAAG
+182 ATAAKIKAAG

-222 NVYKALIGDKDWTD
+222 NVYKALIGEKEWTD

-242 IELLRKHMVDEGY
+242 IELLRKHMVDDGY

-279 AAMMTIGSWTF
+279 AAMMTIGTWTF
-290 GTTTSSF
+290 GATTSGF

-302 DWDWAPFPVLRDGG
+302 EWDWAPFPVLRDGG

-329 SINASSDNP
+329 SINGSSENP
-338 DAAAEVLNFIF
+338 DAAAEVLNFVF

-355 LDMAADFEFGEF
+355 LDMAADFQFGEF
-367 VVPLYFAADDIRE
+367 VVPLYFAEDDIKD

-454 VGAR
+454 VGSR

>member
-1 MTLLLIIIKYSYLM
+1 M
-15 GGKMIKKLFIVFITS
+15 KKLFIVFITS
-30 IFSLVSFNAF
+30 IFSIVSFNTF
-40 AKTTVTWWGET
+40 AKTTVTWWAET

-59 QAKLVDAFNASQNE
+59 QAKLVDAFNASQDE

-109 KEYQEAGLIASMQGY
+109 KEYQEAGLLTSMQGY

-139 QAGVFEGE
+139 QAGVFDGE

-171 WSVPTTLAEYE
+171 WSVPTTLSEYE
-182 DVASKIKAAG
+182 ATAAKIKAAG

-222 NVYKALIGDKDWTD
+222 NVYKALIGEKEWTD

-242 IELLRKHMVDEGY
+242 IELLRKHMVDDGY

-279 AAMMTIGSWTF
+279 AAMMTIGTWTF
-290 GTTTSSF
+290 GATTAGF

-302 DWDWAPFPVLRDGG
+302 EWDWAPFPVLRDGG

-329 SINASSDNP
+329 SINGSSENP
-338 DAAAEVLNFIF
+338 DAAAEVLNFVF

-355 LDMAADFEFGEF
+355 LDMAADFQFGEF
-367 VVPLYFAADDIRE
+367 VVPLYFAEDDIRD

-442 WDKARKKGQLLP
+442 LDKARKKGQLLP